1 MDLTKLL
8 TEERERYT
16 KIISNINNLQ
26 AEANFS
32 LGRVNMLEELIAK
45 ATEDSDSETKDN
57 ENVEIIEKVEIAEK
71 NC

>member
-16 KIISNINNLQ
+16 QIISNINNLQ

-45 ATEDSDSETKDN
+45 AKEDDVEVEVVEEATDAKQTK
-57 ENVEIIEKVEIAEK
+57 
-71 NC
+71 